1 MVFSR
6 YLRLALVSLL
16 AVFVISAPALSQE
29 KTADAS
35 TLRIAVINLQKIN
48 NEAVVFKNIRKQLE
62 EYRSSLQGLIQAEED
77 ELRKAD
83 RELARKRAIVS
94 AEAYAQERRKFEK
107 RVVDFQRQ
115 VQKRKQSMNEVR
127 SKAMVE
133 ANKAVGGVVA
143 NFAAQNKIS
152 MILRTDTVAFFS
164 KKMDI
169 TDIIVT
175 ALNESV
181 TTVKVPEPKE

>member
-1 MVFSR
+1 M
-6 YLRLALVSLL
+6 LVSLA
-16 AVFVISAPALSQE
+16 AVCFLGAPAISQE
-29 KTADAS
+29 KAEQPAS
-35 TLRIAVINLQKIN
+35 LRIAVINLQKIN
-48 NEAVVFKNIRKQLE
+48 AEGVVFKNIRKQLE

-94 AEAYAQERRKFEK
+94 PEAYAQERRKFEK

-127 SKAMVE
+127 SKAVVE

-143 NFAAQNKIS
+143 SFAAQNNIS
-152 MILRTDTVAFFS
+152 IILRTDTVAFFS

-169 TDIIVT
+169 TDVII
-175 ALNESV
+175 AGLNESV